1 MRVLS
6 LFDLPSRIDRLVLAS
21 GSPRRVE
28 LLTEMGFDPIVRPQ
42 DIDEAAALE
51 AFANSFD
58 EELGEDFAEALDEQP
73 TCEEMVRHLAE
84 CKAMSAL
91 EDETKPGDVI
101 LAADTIVAIDGEELG
116 KPHSEEDA
124 IEMLHAL
131 SGRTHEVS
139 TGVCLLSPM
148 RTGGHRSF
156 SFYETTRVTFYE
168 LDDANIEAYV
178 KTGEPL
184 DKAGAYGIQGLGRTL
199 VRTIEGDYF
208 NVVGLP
214 VAKTMRALEAFVGK
228 SV

>member
-1 MRVLS
+1 
-6 LFDLPSRIDRLVLAS
+6 
-21 GSPRRVE
+21 
-28 LLTEMGFDPIVRPQ
+28 MGFGPIVRPQ

-51 AFANSFD
+51 AFANGFGDDFDGDFD
-58 EELGEDFAEALDEQP
+58 EELDEQP

-91 EDETKPGDVI
+91 DDETKPGDVI

-116 KPHSEEDA
+116 KPHSEKDA

-139 TGVCLLSPM
+139 TGVCLLSPT
-148 RTGGHRSF
+148 RTSGHRSF
-156 SFYETTRVTFYE
+156 SFYETTSVTFYE
-168 LDDANIEAYV
+168 LDDATIEAYV
-178 KTGEPL
+178 KTGEPF

-214 VAKTMRALEAFVGK
+214 VAKTMRTLEAFIGK

>member
-42 DIDEAAALE
+42 DIDEAAALK

-58 EELGEDFAEALDEQP
+58 EELGEDFGEEP

-91 EDETKPGDVI
+91 GDETKPGDVI

-139 TGVCLLSPM
+139 TGVCLLSPT

-156 SFYETTRVTFYE
+156 SFYETTSVTFYE
-168 LDDANIEAYV
+168 LDDATIEAYV

-228 SV
+228 SD

>member
-1 MRVLS
+1 MS
-6 LFDLPSRIDRLVLAS
+6 LLDLPSRIDRLVLAS

-28 LLTEMGFDPIVRPQ
+28 LLREMGFDPVVRPQ
-42 DIDEAAALE
+42 DIDEAAALK

-58 EELGEDFAEALDEQP
+58 EELGEDFGEEP

-91 EDETKPGDVI
+91 GEETKPGDVI

-139 TGVCLLSPM
+139 TGVCLLSPT

-156 SFYETTRVTFYE
+156 SFYETTSVTFYE
-168 LDDANIEAYV
+168 QDDATIETYV

-228 SV
+228 SD

>member
-6 LFDLPSRIDRLVLAS
+6 LFDLPGRIDRLVLAS

-58 EELGEDFAEALDEQP
+58 EELGEDFVEEP

-91 EDETKPGDVI
+91 EDETKPGEVI
-101 LAADTIVAIDGEELG
+101 LAADTIVAIDGQELG
-116 KPHSEEDA
+116 KPRSEEDA
-124 IEMLHAL
+124 IEMLYAL

-139 TGVCLLSPM
+139 TGVCLLSPTQ
-148 RTGGHRSF
+148 TGGHRSF

-168 LDDANIEAYV
+168 LDDATIEAYV

-228 SV
+228 SD

>member
-1 MRVLS
+1 MS

-28 LLTEMGFDPIVRPQ
+28 LLREMGFDPIVRPQ

-58 EELGEDFAEALDEQP
+58 EELGEDFVEEP

-91 EDETKPGDVI
+91 GEETKPGDVI

-124 IEMLHAL
+124 IEMLHAI
-131 SGRTHEVS
+131 SGHTHEVS
-139 TGVCLLSPM
+139 TGVCLLSPT

-168 LDDANIEAYV
+168 LDDTTIEAYV

-214 VAKTMRALEAFVGK
+214 VAKTMHALEAFVGK
-228 SV
+228 SD

>member
-1 MRVLS
+1 
-6 LFDLPSRIDRLVLAS
+6 
-21 GSPRRVE
+21 
-28 LLTEMGFDPIVRPQ
+28 MGFDPVVRPQ
-42 DIDEAAALE
+42 DIDEAAALK

-58 EELGEDFAEALDEQP
+58 EELGKDFVEEP

-91 EDETKPGDVI
+91 GEETKPGDVI

-124 IEMLHAL
+124 IEMLQAL

-139 TGVCLLSPM
+139 TGVCLLSPT

-156 SFYETTRVTFYE
+156 SFYETTSVTFYE
-168 LDDANIEAYV
+168 LDDAAIETYV

-228 SV
+228 SD

>member
-6 LFDLPSRIDRLVLAS
+6 LFDLPGRIDRLVLAS

-58 EELGEDFAEALDEQP
+58 EELGEDFVEEP

-91 EDETKPGDVI
+91 GEETKPGDVI

-131 SGRTHEVS
+131 SGHTHEVS

-168 LDDANIEAYV
+168 LDDATIEAYV

-228 SV
+228 SD

>member
-6 LFDLPSRIDRLVLAS
+6 LFDLPGHIDRLVLAS

-42 DIDEAAALE
+42 DIDEAAALK

-58 EELGEDFAEALDEQP
+58 EELGEDFDEEP

-84 CKAMSAL
+84 CKAMSTL
-91 EDETKPGDVI
+91 DDEARPGDVI

-116 KPHSEEDA
+116 KPHSEEHA

-139 TGVCLLSPM
+139 TGVCLLSP
-148 RTGGHRSF
+148 TQASGHRSF

-168 LDDANIEAYV
+168 LDDPTIEAYV

-214 VAKTMRALEAFVGK
+214 VAKTMRTLEAFIGK

>member
-1 MRVLS
+1 
-6 LFDLPSRIDRLVLAS
+6 
-21 GSPRRVE
+21 
-28 LLTEMGFDPIVRPQ
+28 MGFDPIVRPQ

-58 EELGEDFAEALDEQP
+58 EELGEDFVEEP

-91 EDETKPGDVI
+91 GDETKPGDVI

-124 IEMLHAL
+124 IKMLHAL
-131 SGRTHEVS
+131 SGHTHEVS
-139 TGVCLLSPM
+139 TGVCLLSPT

-156 SFYETTRVTFYE
+156 SFYETTLVTFYE
-168 LDDANIEAYV
+168 LDDATIEAYV
-178 KTGEPL
+178 KSGEPL

-199 VRTIEGDYF
+199 VHTIEGDYF
-208 NVVGLP
+208 NVVCLP

-228 SV
+228 SD

>member
-1 MRVLS
+1 MS
-6 LFDLPSRIDRLVLAS
+6 LFDLPGRIDRLVLAS

-58 EELGEDFAEALDEQP
+58 EELGEDFVEEP

-91 EDETKPGDVI
+91 EDETKPGEVI
-101 LAADTIVAIDGEELG
+101 LAADTIVAIDGQELG
-116 KPHSEEDA
+116 KPRSEEDA
-124 IEMLHAL
+124 IEMLYAL

-139 TGVCLLSPM
+139 TGVCLLSPTQ
-148 RTGGHRSF
+148 TGGHRSF

-168 LDDANIEAYV
+168 LDDATIEAYV

-228 SV
+228 SD

>member
-1 MRVLS
+1 MS
-6 LFDLPSRIDRLVLAS
+6 LLDLPSRIDRLVLAS

-28 LLTEMGFDPIVRPQ
+28 LLTEMGFDPVVRPQ
-42 DIDEAAALE
+42 DIDEAAALK
-51 AFANSFD
+51 AFANSFE
-58 EELGEDFAEALDEQP
+58 EELGEDFGEEP

-91 EDETKPGDVI
+91 GEETKPGDVI

-139 TGVCLLSPM
+139 TGVCLLSPT

-156 SFYETTRVTFYE
+156 SFYETTSVTFYE
-168 LDDANIEAYV
+168 LDDATIEAYV

-228 SV
+228 SD

>member
-1 MRVLS
+1 MS
-6 LFDLPSRIDRLVLAS
+6 LLDLPSRIDRLVLAS

-28 LLTEMGFDPIVRPQ
+28 LLTEMGFDPVVRPQ
-42 DIDEAAALE
+42 DIDEATALK

-58 EELGEDFAEALDEQP
+58 EELGEDFGEEP

-91 EDETKPGDVI
+91 GEKTKPGDVI

-139 TGVCLLSPM
+139 TGVCLLSPT

-156 SFYETTRVTFYE
+156 SFYETTSVTFYE
-168 LDDANIEAYV
+168 LDDPTIEAYV

-228 SV
+228 SD

>member
-1 MRVLS
+1 
-6 LFDLPSRIDRLVLAS
+6 
-21 GSPRRVE
+21 
-28 LLTEMGFDPIVRPQ
+28 MGFDPIVRPQ
-42 DIDEAAALE
+42 DIDEEAALK
-51 AFANSFD
+51 AFANGFD
-58 EELGEDFAEALDEQP
+58 EELGEDFVEEP

-91 EDETKPGDVI
+91 GEETKPGDVI

-139 TGVCLLSPM
+139 TGVCLLSPT
-148 RTGGHRSF
+148 RTGGHRSV
-156 SFYETTRVTFYE
+156 SFYETTSVTFYE
-168 LDDANIEAYV
+168 LDDATIETYV

-228 SV
+228 SD

>member
-1 MRVLS
+1 
-6 LFDLPSRIDRLVLAS
+6 
-21 GSPRRVE
+21 
-28 LLTEMGFDPIVRPQ
+28 MGFDPIVRPQ
-42 DIDEAAALE
+42 DIDEVAALE

-58 EELGEDFAEALDEQP
+58 EELGEDFVEELDVEP

-91 EDETKPGDVI
+91 GEETKPGDVI

-124 IEMLHAL
+124 IEMLHVL

-139 TGVCLLSPM
+139 TGVCLLSPT

-156 SFYETTRVTFYE
+156 SFYETTSVTFYE
-168 LDDANIEAYV
+168 LDDATIEAYV

-228 SV
+228 SD

>member
-1 MRVLS
+1 MS

-42 DIDEAAALE
+42 DIDEEAALK
-51 AFANSFD
+51 AFANGFD
-58 EELGEDFAEALDEQP
+58 EELGEDFVEEP

-91 EDETKPGDVI
+91 GEETKPGDVI

-139 TGVCLLSPM
+139 TGVCLLSPT

-156 SFYETTRVTFYE
+156 SFYETTSVTFYE
-168 LDDANIEAYV
+168 LDDATIETYV

-228 SV
+228 SD

>member
-1 MRVLS
+1 MS
-6 LFDLPSRIDRLVLAS
+6 LFDLPGRIDRLVLAS

-58 EELGEDFAEALDEQP
+58 EELGEDFVEEP

-91 EDETKPGDVI
+91 EDETKPGEVI
-101 LAADTIVAIDGEELG
+101 LAADTIVAIDGQELG
-116 KPHSEEDA
+116 KPRSEEDA

-139 TGVCLLSPM
+139 TGVCLLTPTQ
-148 RTGGHRSF
+148 TGGHRSF

-168 LDDANIEAYV
+168 LDDATIEAYV

-199 VRTIEGDYF
+199 VRAIEGDYF

-228 SV
+228 SD

>member
-1 MRVLS
+1 MS

-58 EELGEDFAEALDEQP
+58 EELGEDFDEEP

-116 KPHSEEDA
+116 KPRSEEDA

-139 TGVCLLSPM
+139 TGVCLLSPT

-156 SFYETTRVTFYE
+156 SRPTSKPGSRSTRPEPTEFRGSAARLCVQSRATTSTWSASPWPKRCAHLRLSSERATNGKENFGSN
-168 LDDANIEAYV
+168 DA
-178 KTGEPL
+178 G
-184 DKAGAYGIQGLGRTL
+184 
-199 VRTIEGDYF
+199 
-208 NVVGLP
+208 
-214 VAKTMRALEAFVGK
+214 
-228 SV
+228 

>member
-1 MRVLS
+1 MS
-6 LFDLPSRIDRLVLAS
+6 LFDLPNRIDRLVLAS

-42 DIDEAAALE
+42 DIDEAAALK

-58 EELGEDFAEALDEQP
+58 EELGEDFGEEP

-116 KPHSEEDA
+116 KPRSEEDA

-139 TGVCLLSPM
+139 TGVCLLSPT

-156 SFYETTRVTFYE
+156 SFYETTSVTFYE
-168 LDDANIEAYV
+168 LDNATIDAYV

-228 SV
+228 SE

>member
-1 MRVLS
+1 MS
-6 LFDLPSRIDRLVLAS
+6 LFDLPGRIDRLILAS

-42 DIDEAAALE
+42 DIDEEAALK
-51 AFANSFD
+51 AFANGSDDDFD
-58 EELGEDFAEALDEQP
+58 EDFDEDLDEQP

-91 EDETKPGDVI
+91 DDETKPGEVI
-101 LAADTIVAIDGEELG
+101 LAADTIVAIDGKELG
-116 KPHSEEDA
+116 KPHSDEDA

-139 TGVCLLSPM
+139 TGVCLLSPT

-156 SFYETTRVTFYE
+156 SFYETTSVTFYE
-168 LDDANIEAYV
+168 LDNATIEAYV
-178 KTGEPL
+178 KTEEPL

-228 SV
+228 SD

>member
-1 MRVLS
+1 
-6 LFDLPSRIDRLVLAS
+6 
-21 GSPRRVE
+21 
-28 LLTEMGFDPIVRPQ
+28 MGFDPIVRPQ
-42 DIDEAAALE
+42 DIDEAAALK
-51 AFANSFD
+51 AFADSFD
-58 EELGEDFAEALDEQP
+58 EELGEDFVEEFDVEP

-91 EDETKPGDVI
+91 GEEAKPGDVI

-139 TGVCLLSPM
+139 TGVCLLSPT

-156 SFYETTRVTFYE
+156 SFYETTSVTFYE
-168 LDDANIEAYV
+168 LDDAAIEAYV

-228 SV
+228 SD

>member
-1 MRVLS
+1 MS

-42 DIDEAAALE
+42 DIDEEAALK
-51 AFANSFD
+51 AFANGFD
-58 EELGEDFAEALDEQP
+58 EELGEDFVEEP
-73 TCEEMVRHLAE
+73 TCEEMVRHFAE

-91 EDETKPGDVI
+91 GEKTKPGDVI

-139 TGVCLLSPM
+139 TGVCLLSPT

-156 SFYETTRVTFYE
+156 SFYETTSVTFYE
-168 LDDANIEAYV
+168 LDDATIEAYV

-228 SV
+228 SD

>member
-1 MRVLS
+1 MS

-58 EELGEDFAEALDEQP
+58 EELGEDFVEEP

-91 EDETKPGDVI
+91 EDETMPGDVI

-131 SGRTHEVS
+131 SGRTHAVS
-139 TGVCLLSPM
+139 TGVCLLSPT

-156 SFYETTRVTFYE
+156 SFYETTSVTFYE
-168 LDDANIEAYV
+168 LDDAAIEAYV
-178 KTGEPL
+178 ETGEPL

-228 SV
+228 SD

>member
-1 MRVLS
+1 MS

-28 LLTEMGFDPIVRPQ
+28 LLREMGFDPVVRPQ
-42 DIDEAAALE
+42 DIDEAAALK

-58 EELGEDFAEALDEQP
+58 EELGEDFGEEP

-91 EDETKPGDVI
+91 REETKPGDVI

-139 TGVCLLSPM
+139 TGVCLLSPT

-156 SFYETTRVTFYE
+156 SFYETTSVTFYE
-168 LDDANIEAYV
+168 LDDATIETYV

-228 SV
+228 SD

>member
-1 MRVLS
+1 MS
-6 LFDLPSRIDRLVLAS
+6 LLDLPSRIDRLVLAS

-28 LLTEMGFDPIVRPQ
+28 LLTEMGFDPVVRPQ
-42 DIDEAAALE
+42 DIDEEAALK

-58 EELGEDFAEALDEQP
+58 EELGEDFGEEP

-91 EDETKPGDVI
+91 GEETKPGDVI

-139 TGVCLLSPM
+139 TGVCLLSPT

-156 SFYETTRVTFYE
+156 SFYETTSVTFYE
-168 LDDANIEAYV
+168 LDDATIEAYV

-228 SV
+228 SD

>member
-1 MRVLS
+1 MS

-21 GSPRRVE
+21 GSPRRIE

-51 AFANSFD
+51 TFANSFD
-58 EELGEDFAEALDEQP
+58 EELGEDFAEEP

-91 EDETKPGDVI
+91 GDEIKPGDVI
-101 LAADTIVAIDGEELG
+101 LAADTIVAIDGGELG

-139 TGVCLLSPM
+139 TGVCLLSPT

-156 SFYETTRVTFYE
+156 SFYETTSVTFYE
-168 LDDANIEAYV
+168 LDNATIEAYV

-199 VRTIEGDYF
+199 VRTIGGDYF

-228 SV
+228 SD

>member
-1 MRVLS
+1 
-6 LFDLPSRIDRLVLAS
+6 
-21 GSPRRVE
+21 
-28 LLTEMGFDPIVRPQ
+28 MGFDPIVRPQ
-42 DIDEAAALE
+42 DIDEAATLE

-58 EELGEDFAEALDEQP
+58 EELGEDFVEEP

-91 EDETKPGDVI
+91 GEETKPGDVI

-124 IEMLHAL
+124 IEMLHAF
-131 SGRTHEVS
+131 SGHTHEVS
-139 TGVCLLSPM
+139 TGVCLLSPT

-168 LDDANIEAYV
+168 LDDATIEAYV

-184 DKAGAYGIQGLGRTL
+184 GKAGAYGIQ
-199 VRTIEGDYF
+199 
-208 NVVGLP
+208 
-214 VAKTMRALEAFVGK
+214 
-228 SV
+228 

>member
-1 MRVLS
+1 MS
-6 LFDLPSRIDRLVLAS
+6 LFDLPGHIDRLVLAS

-42 DIDEAAALE
+42 DIDEAAALK

-58 EELGEDFAEALDEQP
+58 EELGEDFDKEP
-73 TCEEMVRHLAE
+73 TCEEIVRHLAE

-91 EDETKPGDVI
+91 DDEAKPGDVI

-116 KPHSEEDA
+116 KPHSEEHA

-139 TGVCLLSPM
+139 TGVCLLSP
-148 RTGGHRSF
+148 TQASGHRSF

-168 LDDANIEAYV
+168 LDDPTIEAYV

-214 VAKTMRALEAFVGK
+214 VAKTMRTLEAFIGK

>member
-1 MRVLS
+1 
-6 LFDLPSRIDRLVLAS
+6 
-21 GSPRRVE
+21 
-28 LLTEMGFDPIVRPQ
+28 MGFDPIVRPQ
-42 DIDEAAALE
+42 NIDEEAALK
-51 AFANSFD
+51 AFANGFGDDFDEGFD
-58 EELGEDFAEALDEQP
+58 EELDEHP

-91 EDETKPGDVI
+91 DETKPGDVI

-124 IEMLHAL
+124 IEMLRTL

-139 TGVCLLSPM
+139 TGVCFLSP
-148 RTGGHRSF
+148 TQVSGHRSF
-156 SFYETTRVTFYE
+156 SFYKTTRVTFYE
-168 LDDANIEAYV
+168 LDDATIEAYV

-214 VAKTMRALEAFVGK
+214 VAKTMRTLEAFIGK

>member
-1 MRVLS
+1 MS

-28 LLTEMGFDPIVRPQ
+28 LLAEMGFDPIVRPQ

-58 EELGEDFAEALDEQP
+58 EELGEDFVEEP

-101 LAADTIVAIDGEELG
+101 LAADTIVTIDGEELG
-116 KPHSEEDA
+116 KPRSEEDA

-139 TGVCLLSPM
+139 TGVCLLSPT

-156 SFYETTRVTFYE
+156 SFYETTSVTFYE
-168 LDDANIEAYV
+168 LDNATIEAYV

-228 SV
+228 SD

>member
-1 MRVLS
+1 MS

-42 DIDEAAALE
+42 DIDEAAALK
-51 AFANSFD
+51 ACANSFD
-58 EELGEDFAEALDEQP
+58 EELGEDFFEEP

-91 EDETKPGDVI
+91 RDEIKPGDVI

-139 TGVCLLSPM
+139 TGVCLLSPT

-156 SFYETTRVTFYE
+156 SFYETTSVTFYE
-168 LDDANIEAYV
+168 LDDATIEAYV

-228 SV
+228 SD

>member
-6 LFDLPSRIDRLVLAS
+6 LFDLPGHIDRLVLAS

-42 DIDEAAALE
+42 DIDEAAALK

-58 EELGEDFAEALDEQP
+58 EELGEDFDEEP
-73 TCEEMVRHLAE
+73 ACEEMVRHLAE

-91 EDETKPGDVI
+91 DDEAKPGDVI

-116 KPHSEEDA
+116 KPHSEEHA

-139 TGVCLLSPM
+139 TGVCLLSP
-148 RTGGHRSF
+148 TQASGHRSF

-168 LDDANIEAYV
+168 LDDPTIEAYV

-214 VAKTMRALEAFVGK
+214 VAKTMRTLEAFIGK

>member
-1 MRVLS
+1 MS

-58 EELGEDFAEALDEQP
+58 EELGEDFVEEP

-91 EDETKPGDVI
+91 GEETKPGDVI

-131 SGRTHEVS
+131 SGHTHEVS
-139 TGVCLLSPM
+139 TGVCLLSPT

-168 LDDANIEAYV
+168 LDDATIEAYV

-228 SV
+228 SD

>member
-1 MRVLS
+1 MS
-6 LFDLPSRIDRLVLAS
+6 LFDLPARIDRLVLAS

-28 LLTEMGFDPIVRPQ
+28 LLREMGFDPIVRPQ
-42 DIDEAAALE
+42 DIDEAAALK

-58 EELGEDFAEALDEQP
+58 EELGEDFGEEP

-91 EDETKPGDVI
+91 GDETKPGDVI

-139 TGVCLLSPM
+139 TGVCLLSPT

-156 SFYETTRVTFYE
+156 SFYETTSVTFYE
-168 LDDANIEAYV
+168 LDDATIETYV

-228 SV
+228 SD

>member
-1 MRVLS
+1 
-6 LFDLPSRIDRLVLAS
+6 
-21 GSPRRVE
+21 
-28 LLTEMGFDPIVRPQ
+28 MGFGPIVRPQ

-51 AFANSFD
+51 AFANGFGDDFDGDFD
-58 EELGEDFAEALDEQP
+58 EELDEQP

-91 EDETKPGDVI
+91 DDETKPGDVI

-116 KPHSEEDA
+116 KPHSEKDA

-139 TGVCLLSPM
+139 TGVCLQSPT
-148 RTGGHRSF
+148 RTSGHRSF
-156 SFYETTRVTFYE
+156 SFYETTSVTFYE
-168 LDDANIEAYV
+168 LDDATIEAYV
-178 KTGEPL
+178 KTGEPF

-214 VAKTMRALEAFVGK
+214 VAKTMRTLEAFIGK

>member
-1 MRVLS
+1 MS

-21 GSPRRVE
+21 GSPRRIE

-58 EELGEDFAEALDEQP
+58 EELDEDFVEEP

-91 EDETKPGDVI
+91 GDETKPGDVI
-101 LAADTIVAIDGEELG
+101 LAADTIVAIDDEELG

-139 TGVCLLSPM
+139 TGVCLLSPT

-156 SFYETTRVTFYE
+156 SFYETTSVTFYE
-168 LDDANIEAYV
+168 LDDATIEAYV

-184 DKAGAYGIQGLGRTL
+184 DKAGAYGIQGLCARF
-199 VRTIEGDYF
+199 VEKIQGDYN

-214 VAKTMRALEAFVGK
+214 VGRIYQKLKKEESF
-228 SV
+228 

>member
-1 MRVLS
+1 MHELS
-6 LFDLPSRIDRLVLAS
+6 LFDLPVRIDRLVLAS

-42 DIDEAAALE
+42 DIDEAAALK

-58 EELGEDFAEALDEQP
+58 EELGEDFVEEP

-91 EDETKPGDVI
+91 GDETKPSDVI

-116 KPHSEEDA
+116 KPRSEEDA

-139 TGVCLLSPM
+139 TGVCLLSPT

-156 SFYETTRVTFYE
+156 SFYETTSVTFYE
-168 LDDANIEAYV
+168 LDNATIEAYV

-228 SV
+228 SD

>member
-1 MRVLS
+1 
-6 LFDLPSRIDRLVLAS
+6 
-21 GSPRRVE
+21 
-28 LLTEMGFDPIVRPQ
+28 MGFDPIVRAQ
-42 DIDEAAALE
+42 DIDEEAALK
-51 AFANSFD
+51 AFANGFDDDFDEDFDEGFD
-58 EELGEDFAEALDEQP
+58 EELDEKP

-91 EDETKPGDVI
+91 DDETKPGEVI
-101 LAADTIVAIDGEELG
+101 LAADTIVAVDGEELG

-139 TGVCLLSPM
+139 TGVCLLSPT

-168 LDDANIEAYV
+168 LDDTTIEAYV

-184 DKAGAYGIQGLGRTL
+184 DKAGAYGIQGLGRAL

-214 VAKTMRALEAFVGK
+214 VAKTMRTLEAFIGK

>member
-1 MRVLS
+1 MS
-6 LFDLPSRIDRLVLAS
+6 LFDLPGRIDRLVLAS

-42 DIDEAAALE
+42 DIDEEAALK
-51 AFANSFD
+51 AFANGFDEDFD
-58 EELGEDFAEALDEQP
+58 EELDEQP

-91 EDETKPGDVI
+91 EDETKPGEVI
-101 LAADTIVAIDGEELG
+101 LAADTIVAIDGKELG

-124 IEMLHAL
+124 IEMLRAL

-139 TGVCLLSPM
+139 TGVCLLSPT
-148 RTGGHRSF
+148 RTDGHRSF

-168 LDDANIEAYV
+168 LDDATIEAYV

-184 DKAGAYGIQGLGRTL
+184 DKAGAYGIQGLGRAL

-214 VAKTMRALEAFVGK
+214 VAKTMRTLEAFIRK